1 MKSLLDDC
9 NSIAIGADVSKE
21 DNCIKLI
28 AETVK
33 HFVRID
39 ILINN
44 ARVQEDIPLTENTFR
59 RMVQNNRRRSYR
71 TFYL

>member
-1 MKSLLDDC
+1 M
-9 NSIAIGADVSKE
+9 
-21 DNCIKLI
+21 
-28 AETVK
+28 K

-59 RMVQNNRRRSYR
+59 RMVQNNSVDLTGPFICRGESVKHMKKQNSPKG
-71 TFYL
+71 